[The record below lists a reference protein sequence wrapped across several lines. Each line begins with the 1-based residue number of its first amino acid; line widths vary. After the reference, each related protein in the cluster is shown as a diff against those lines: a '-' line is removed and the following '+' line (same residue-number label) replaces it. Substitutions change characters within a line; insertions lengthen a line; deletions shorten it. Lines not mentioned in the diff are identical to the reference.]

1 MAGTDGNGPKVGEGG
16 RMRNTFANVL
26 SKNKVDYQNPG
37 GASALPSLDPAST
50 ANYYSQLAG
59 LYAGYQNQLIALKQQ
74 RIGARADFQM
84 AKAQVNAQKI
94 GDLASVE
101 NQAVERGV
109 LGSSAD
115 LQQRGAVRGAAEA
128 GIQAAKQER
137 MMTVA
142 GTRIAGQQ
150 AGIDYFMGV
159 QGLEA
164 QKLAQQ
170 QDLLAQQLQ
179 QNLIVSG
186 QESQMDVLQQIYQ
199 SLSGA
204 MAPQP
209 APRGG
214 GGGGGGGNPAAF
226 TAEGQFNGMQDGVL
240 NPWERRLIEQK
251 KGGYR

>member
-1 MAGTDGNGPKVGEGG
+1 
-16 RMRNTFANVL
+16 
-26 SKNKVDYQNPG
+26 
-37 GASALPSLDPAST
+37 
-50 ANYYSQLAG
+50 
-59 LYAGYQNQLIALKQQ
+59 
-74 RIGARADFQM
+74 
-84 AKAQVNAQKI
+84 
-94 GDLASVE
+94 
-101 NQAVERGV
+101 
-109 LGSSAD
+109 
-115 LQQRGAVRGAAEA
+115 
-128 GIQAAKQER
+128 
-137 MMTVA
+137 MTVA

-214 GGGGGGGNPAAF
+214 GGGRG
-226 TAEGQFNGMQDGVL
+226 EEV
-240 NPWERRLIEQK
+240 R
-251 KGGYR
+251 